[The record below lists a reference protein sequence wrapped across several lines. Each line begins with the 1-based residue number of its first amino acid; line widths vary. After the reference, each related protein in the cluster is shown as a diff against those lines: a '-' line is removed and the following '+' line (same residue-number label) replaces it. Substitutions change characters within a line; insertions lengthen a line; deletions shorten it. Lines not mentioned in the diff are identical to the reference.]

1 MSMGQ
6 EQTFRFLLTEKVCFF
21 SYFISQHPLL
31 CTRCIDLPTIHP
43 NRLPEE
49 TAALFFLGA
58 TFILGLIPLVR
69 HIAVRSRLDGVEI

>member
-21 SYFISQHPLL
+21 FLLYFSTSAALYEMHRPSDHPS
-31 CTRCIDLPTIHP
+31 
-43 NRLPEE
+43 ES
-49 TAALFFLGA
+49 AAGRDGRLFFLGA